1 MTDNRINISSVDDS
15 KIAKYSSDNIKKS
28 LSLAKKLSNLNRE
41 QEEYAVSDLDK
52 LFEIAKEDLDID
64 DTKLTEK
71 IREATFDFNDFLRQM
86 QMLKNMGSLGGLI
99 DAIPGMGKLSEAQLK
114 QGEYQLQKAEII
126 IYSMMEDERADP
138 DLLAGSVS
146 RQQRLAEDSGYSKSD
161 IRKFIVEF
169 TRMRSMMQQMSMGN
183 STGTSSFDE
192 KKVAKRVK
200 RKAQIQHFP
209 KL

>member
-1 MTDNRINISSVDDS
+1 MTNNRINISSADDS

-28 LSLAKKLSNLNRE
+28 LSLAKKLSNLDRE
-41 QEEYAVSDLDK
+41 QEECAVSDLTK
-52 LFEIAKEDLDID
+52 SIEIAQKDSDIT
-64 DTKLTEK
+64 DTAKLTEK
-71 IREATFDFNDFLRQM
+71 IREATFDFNDFLGQI
-86 QMLKNMGSLGGLI
+86 QMLKNMGSLGGLL
-99 DAIPGMGKLSEAQLK
+99 DAMPGMGKLSEAQLK
-114 QGEYQLQKAEII
+114 QGEDQLQKAEII

-161 IRKFIVEF
+161 IRKFIAEF

-183 STGTSSFDE
+183 SPGTSSFDE

-200 RKAQIQHFP
+200 RKAQI
-209 KL
+209 